1 MKLYMKKLNVLLQSI
16 LIALLIY
23 LLYRLLSKEEFIR
36 FGHILMIILGS
47 AGFIIIIKEAYRRM
61 KEQKSSD

>member
-23 LLYRLLSKEEFIR
+23 LLYRLLGKEEFTR

-61 KEQKSSD
+61 KEQKSSG